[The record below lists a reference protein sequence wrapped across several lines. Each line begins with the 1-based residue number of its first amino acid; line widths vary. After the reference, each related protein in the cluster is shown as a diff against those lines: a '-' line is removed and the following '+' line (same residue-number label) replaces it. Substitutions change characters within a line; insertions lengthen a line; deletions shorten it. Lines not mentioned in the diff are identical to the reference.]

1 MNVRSPSPS
10 PLAGRRRD
18 GWGCRFSTEKASVH
32 KHSGAVKHG
41 NEHMYTYTVI
51 ATVHEYLTGWYMM
64 PRESTEPQHAQ
75 RGSAQT
81 AKQQQHYAL
90 VLAKNIVTHDRHVHS
105 SPQHFIATATAHF
118 IRYSNNSNSI
128 YLLLLFDCCRRAGHA
143 LMHACMVHKQ
153 LDKHSRTT

>member
-1 MNVRSPSPS
+1 MPKGYKKVRENEREKKEKDSWAFGRREHGLNLMNVRSPSPS

-75 RGSAQT
+75 REALRKLQSSSSTTLWYSQKISSSLTTDMFT
-81 AKQQQHYAL
+81 ALH
-90 VLAKNIVTHDRHVHS
+90 NI
-105 SPQHFIATATAHF
+105 
-118 IRYSNNSNSI
+118 
-128 YLLLLFDCCRRAGHA
+128 L
-143 LMHACMVHKQ
+143 
-153 LDKHSRTT
+153 